1 MKANAL
7 RCILAA
13 AILAASSPLLA
24 QEREKPVQVYV
35 DHLAPNVAE
44 QVRKHAAQGETAL
57 KQYLQRTHTVHHLRW
72 EDVTQPKAQPVSDQG
87 GLEREP
93 KKHANQYR

>member
-1 MKANAL
+1 MYAHSL

-13 AILAASSPLLA
+13 TMLAVTAPLVA
-24 QEREKPVQVYV
+24 QEREKPVTVYV
-35 DHLAPNVAE
+35 DHLPKNTAE

-57 KQYLQRTHTVHHLRW
+57 RRYLAGTSGTQPLRW
-72 EDVTQPKAQPVSDQG
+72 EDVTMPKAQPVSDPG
-87 GLEREP
+87 SLSREP